1 MSLLNFNLKDNRKIT
16 FGDNKE
22 IELTHVPNTGLM
34 LTNEVDGSYPP
45 NYDYTANPNATNG
58 YYILDIFDGFTYTSS
73 TDDFTDINMNGT
85 STDNDDVKYLFKFDN
100 ITDIYEIKLKN
111 VLGDGLITTPNVKIS
126 LSTYDGNSIFSD
138 ADTDPE
144 GFRYSPSTG
153 FYEILSGNTVSS
165 SGTTTATN
173 SNIKGYYILT
183 VHPYDNT
190 SSDSGSYEIHAN
202 TIIYPPNYDSTAN
215 PNETNGY
222 KILNNTSGG
231 FTYTSSDS
239 NNDNTD
245 MDGTNNVKY
254 LFKFDNITDIFE
266 IKLKSVYGD
275 GDGDG
280 TPDVK
285 ISLSTFDGNSIFSDA
300 DTDPEGFRYSPS
312 TGFYEILDGNT
323 VNSSGTTTATN
334 SNIKGYYILT
344 VHPYDID
351 AVYTGRYEIYA
362 NVNPIIYPSNYDSTA
377 NPNATNG
384 YYILENTI
392 DEFTY
397 TSSAAE
403 NTNMDGTN
411 DVKYLFK
418 FDNITDIYEIKLKNV
433 NGDGAINIPNVKI
446 SLSTYDGNSIF
457 SDADTDPEGFR
468 YSPSTGF
475 YEILSG
481 NTVSSSGTT
490 TTINSN
496 IKGYYILTVHPKDNT
511 ASGSYE
517 IHTTYYN
524 KAMLS
529 LNNSRGNTTCI
540 TLKNSYTNNSFILGI
555 HDSDKFSLSSGEILS
570 SADNIV
576 TITNNNNVG
585 INNVIPSVEL
595 DVVGDIKYTGTIT
608 DVSDDRLKENEV
620 LITDA
625 VTTIQKL
632 RPQIYDKKP
641 SFTNTNTTN
650 WTQESGLIA
659 QEVYYD
665 ATELRHLVKIPDG
678 VTPDET
684 ITTSTDP
691 SVDPDYSSWG
701 DKAAAL
707 NYIGIIPYLVKSIQ
721 ELKTIIDTQDD
732 TITNLTTRITALEN
746 P

>member
-22 IELTHVPNTGLM
+22 IELTHVHNTGLM
-34 LTNEVDGSYPP
+34 LTNDEPYPT
-45 NYDYTANPNATNG
+45 NYDSTAAPNATNG

-73 TDDFTDINMNGT
+73 ADDFTDINMNGT

-126 LSTYDGNSIFSD
+126 LSTYDGSSIFSD
-138 ADTDPE
+138 
-144 GFRYSPSTG
+144 
-153 FYEILSGNTVSS
+153 V
-165 SGTTTATN
+165 
-173 SNIKGYYILT
+173 
-183 VHPYDNT
+183 
-190 SSDSGSYEIHAN
+190 
-202 TIIYPPNYDSTAN
+202 
-215 PNETNGY
+215 
-222 KILNNTSGG
+222 
-231 FTYTSSDS
+231 
-239 NNDNTD
+239 
-245 MDGTNNVKY
+245 
-254 LFKFDNITDIFE
+254 
-266 IKLKSVYGD
+266 
-275 GDGDG
+275 
-280 TPDVK
+280 
-285 ISLSTFDGNSIFSDA
+285 

-323 VNSSGTTTATN
+323 VSSSGTTTA
-334 SNIKGYYILT
+334 
-344 VHPYDID
+344 
-351 AVYTGRYEIYA
+351 
-362 NVNPIIYPSNYDSTA
+362 
-377 NPNATNG
+377 
-384 YYILENTI
+384 
-392 DEFTY
+392 
-397 TSSAAE
+397 
-403 NTNMDGTN
+403 
-411 DVKYLFK
+411 
-418 FDNITDIYEIKLKNV
+418 
-433 NGDGAINIPNVKI
+433 
-446 SLSTYDGNSIF
+446 
-457 SDADTDPEGFR
+457 
-468 YSPSTGF
+468 
-475 YEILSG
+475 
-481 NTVSSSGTT
+481 
-490 TTINSN
+490 INSN
-496 IKGYYILTVHPKDNT
+496 IKGYYILTIHPYDNT

-721 ELKTIIDTQDD
+721 ELKNTIDSQSS